1 MTGSTDRPNEWMA
14 QWLKMQESLM
24 KEWALS
30 LGKMMKSQASPQEWM
45 KMSMTPGG
53 LYEQWAK
60 TLADLTPERETEG
73 LGKQVYNRIA
83 SSSKV
88 YMDLLNFWAKAMSTM
103 KAVPLDRTLTAEE
116 IGEFRNQ
123 WMKNYRRFMET
134 LWGSMQAG
142 DDESLG
148 RVLDGAT
155 LSASDFTW
163 GLVEPIMKNMAQ
175 MPDIVQKISRGDTSA
190 VLDLGGI
197 FAKNYEDTVG
207 RAMIAPSLGYFN
219 QLNEKIGQTV
229 HAYARF
235 NTAKN
240 AFNSMMYGTGL
251 RAAEKVYQRSSEFIG
266 KEPTPE
272 TFKAFYRLWW
282 TVNEETYHELLRSEE
297 FATMTRD
304 MITRGLLFRKWVDEL
319 VDHLLKFTNIPG
331 KKDMDEIYK
340 TIWELR
346 REVRTQ
352 KRAVKA
358 LEKQLAVKPKR
369 KKPPLE

>member
-251 RAAEKVYQRSSEFIG
+251 RAAEKVYQRSSDFIG
-266 KEPTPE
+266 KEPTTE

-369 KKPPLE
+369 KKPPSE